1 MKKII
6 RLTESDLV
14 RIVKRVIAEQS
25 TDTPTQ
31 EELKQL
37 ENVKTMAEKTLL
49 PKKFINRGSI
59 LTKDLYGMNVG
70 GKGKR
75 FATLS
80 FYIDKEDNSRMF
92 FEFNMNGDEQKVL
105 VDLIPVGK
113 EFSQLFQMFG
123 KLSNSENVEQLK
135 SLYDDFYELA
145 EEYNTNNVL
154 YK

>member
-1 MKKII
+1 MKRII

-25 TDTPTQ
+25 TDAPTQ
-31 EELKQL
+31 EELKHL
-37 ENVKTMAEKTLL
+37 KNVKTMAEKTLL
-49 PKKFINRGSI
+49 DKDFINRGSK

-105 VDLIPVGK
+105 VDLLPVGK
-113 EFSQLFQMFG
+113 EFRLLFKMFG
-123 KLSNSENVEQLK
+123 ELSNSENVEKLK
-135 SLYDDFYELA
+135 LLYGDFHELA
-145 EEYNTNNVL
+145 EKYNTNIL